1 MSEINLTELMKS
13 GVDHLS
19 IVVSKKEI
27 QNNDISLAMKVLSQL
42 FSNDKVAMHFKER
55 VDIHFDGYNDIP
67 DELWEIT
74 EVRDYVQKLDSAFPY
89 WLFFLSKN
97 GSALYVILKCFL
109 LPFLTPEAEESINTP
124 RIQSFLIEKAF
135 PALNAICDRLDVS
148 ENENEEI
155 SNRSLKYF
163 FG

>member
-74 EVRDYVQKLDSAFPY
+74 EVRDYVQKLKECISILAFFPFKE
-89 WLFFLSKN
+89 WQ
-97 GSALYVILKCFL
+97 CFIRY
-109 LPFLTPEAEESINTP
+109 FKV
-124 RIQSFLIEKAF
+124 FLIT
-135 PALNAICDRLDVS
+135 
-148 ENENEEI
+148 I
-155 SNRSLKYF
+155 SDSRSRRKYKYTTYSIF
-163 FG
+163 FS